1 MEALKKAT
9 LGNPHGRWWIK
20 ADGCDVRKGLLESVR
35 QVWSGDEDLG
45 DGFVQQLFEVY
56 WARRWAITAIGSP
69 KRLASVALDVKKV
82 CDQLQRDLEFLTHGM
97 KSANEMYSKALEE
110 KKSSE
115 QTMMELSWNS
125 VGLEELLKKALGLQ
139 TDLNRFLSGDKDVD
153 LMLVKAELLGYV
165 KGLLGKQRVA
175 ATHLL
180 VFMIAD
186 ELRNHKPYAI
196 PVSFMPYKS
205 LTDAKL
211 RELEGEL
218 EDVMRSVGKK
228 TNTHYQ

>member
-1 MEALKKAT
+1 MVI
-9 LGNPHGRWWIK
+9 R
-20 ADGCDVRKGLLESVR
+20 
-35 QVWSGDEDLG
+35 
-45 DGFVQQLFEVY
+45 
-56 WARRWAITAIGSP
+56 
-69 KRLASVALDVKKV
+69 
-82 CDQLQRDLEFLTHGM
+82 
-97 KSANEMYSKALEE
+97 
-110 KKSSE
+110 
-115 QTMMELSWNS
+115 
-125 VGLEELLKKALGLQ
+125 
-139 TDLNRFLSGDKDVD
+139 
-153 LMLVKAELLGYV
+153 MLVKAELLGYV

-196 PVSFMPYKS
+196 PGRFMPYKS

-218 EDVMRSVGKK
+218 EDVIRSAGMTVVGKK